1 MTLGARIELISGL
14 LNSDKPVASSELA
27 CLSGLGRE
35 ELEFFKLNW
44 GKVGPARRY
53 EIISQLVHLGEVEM
67 GLDFTAI
74 FVACLNDIDEA
85 VRLQAVL
92 GLEGEDNYL
101 IIVPLVKR
109 LKQDSSVRVR
119 AAAATTLG
127 SFSMLAEREKIS
139 AYYRDMVYKALL
151 DVLENEDEPVEV
163 RRRALEAISP
173 FRLPRV
179 QELIERA
186 YREGG
191 AELKASAIYAM
202 GHNCD
207 PVWLDILLDEL
218 NNEDAAVRY
227 EAANACA
234 ELGAAEAVPQLLQM
248 VEDSDSQVQEA
259 AIRALGE
266 IGGKEAKRAL
276 TKLMHSQQSRI
287 RQAAEAALEELRF
300 NEEPLSQSLDDLD

>member
-1 MTLGARIELISGL
+1 MTLGARIERINRL
-14 LNSDKPVASSELA
+14 LNSDKPITSSDLV
-27 CLSGLGRE
+27 CLSGLRRE
-35 ELEFFKLNW
+35 ELEFLELHW
-44 GKVGPARRY
+44 GEVDLARRH
-53 EIISQLVHLGEVEM
+53 EIISQLVHLSEVDI
-67 GLDFTAI
+67 GLDFTAV
-74 FVACLNDIDEA
+74 FVACLDDTDEA
-85 VRLQAVL
+85 VRVQAVL

-101 IIVPLVKR
+101 LIVPLVR
-109 LKQDSSVRVR
+109 CLRRDSSAEVR
-119 AAAATTLG
+119 AAAAKTLG
-127 SFSMLAEREKIS
+127 SFSMLAERGKLS
-139 AYYRDMVYKALL
+139 AYYRDMVFEALL
-151 DVLENEDEPVEV
+151 DVLENEDEPIEV

-191 AELKASAIYAM
+191 AELKVSAIYAM

-218 NNEDAAVRY
+218 DSENAAVRY

-234 ELGAAEAVPQLLQM
+234 ELGAAEAVPQLLRL

-266 IGGKEAKRAL
+266 IGGREAKQSL
-276 TKLMHSQQSRI
+276 MKLMHSQQPRI
-287 RQAAEAALEELRF
+287 QQAAEAALEELRF
-300 NEEPLSQSLDDLD
+300 NEELLSQSLDDLD